1 MVYVYLL
8 SAVAAFERGSLIEPV
23 ILPVCGS
30 ASLLSAVGLLGGEIV
45 VGDRALTDALAQEL
59 SVRFKSR
66 FTTDPASYEDVVR
79 FVRGVLS
86 DLRQSGA
93 LRPDDRFVVGCPAGW
108 NTAART
114 RYRDLLVR
122 AGMDNPQV
130 ISESRAAFLYA
141 KYARTVAL
149 DVDILNE
156 SALVADIGSSTLDF
170 AYIVDGRET
179 GVGTFGETALGGGIL
194 DAALL
199 RRAVERS
206 RDRSALRSV
215 LSESRSWYS
224 YLEIE
229 ARRLKE
235 EYFTRL
241 ATEAAPVVKKTLRVC
256 YDGVQ
261 RLTLQ
266 IDNDEASHLIDDP
279 LPELDGRAFS
289 QAVSEALANA
299 ARLTAERPPRL
310 LLLTGGASRMPF
322 FREACQEAFPAAVVV
337 SCPEPE
343 FSIAKGLAYAGWVDE
358 NLRAFRQAIR
368 EEITDARVSAIASDA
383 LPALIPAVARLLCD
397 LILDEAAIPIAQQ
410 WKRGEIRTLSEM
422 NEHIAARVER
432 ILSSP
437 LAQET
442 LAPAVRVWLT
452 SLTDR
457 LQAMVDPICDRFEVP
472 RPSDA
477 AGPDRHR
484 RGQRGAESG
493 QLDGPPPG
501 GRGAGRDRE
510 RGGRPFVRR
519 WRHRADRHGAAGLCG
534 GRGCGRGGFAAG
546 VERHVRGID
555 ARRCAA
561 FAQADQP
568 GKAPAERN
576 RAPRA
581 VRKALRQPVRPGG
594 AFFHA
599 SGGRVFAL
607 ISGLSLFHRTG
618 GGNSHRLA
626 RRGGEISPKPLT
638 AHGFYD
644 NFIR

>member
-1 MVYVYLL
+1 MRYIGFDMGDGE

-368 EEITDARVSAIASDA
+368 EEITDARVSAIAAEA

-422 NEHIAARVER
+422 NERIAARVER

-472 RPSDA
+472 RRQMRLDLTATGA
-477 AGPDRHR
+477 ASVELKAGSWMGLPLV
-484 RGQRGAESG
+484 GAVLGVIVS
-493 QLDGPPPG
+493 
-501 GRGAGRDRE
+501 
-510 RGGRPFVRR
+510 V
-519 WRHRADRHGAAGLCG
+519 AAGLLCG
-534 GRGCGRGGFAAG
+534 GGGIALIATGPLGFVAG
-546 VERHVRGID
+546 VAVGAAASLLGWNAMSGALMRADVPLLLRRINLEKRLRSETVRRELCEKLSDSLSDPAGPFSTQVVEGFSRSFRGYLYSI
-555 ARRCAA
+555 
-561 FAQADQP
+561 AQA
-568 GKAPAERN
+568 AEIPI
-576 RAPRA
+576 A
-581 VRKALRQPVRPGG
+581 
-594 AFFHA
+594 
-599 SGGRVFAL
+599 
-607 ISGLSLFHRTG
+607 
-618 GGNSHRLA
+618 
-626 RRGGEISPKPLT
+626 
-638 AHGFYD
+638 
-644 NFIR
+644 

>member
-1 MVYVYLL
+1 MRYIGFDMGDGE

-93 LRPDDRFVVGCPAGW
+93 LRPDDRFVMGCPAGW

-410 WKRGEIRTLSEM
+410 WKHGEIRTLSEM
-422 NEHIAARVER
+422 NERIAARVER

-472 RPSDA
+472 RRQMRLDLTATGA
-477 AGPDRHR
+477 ASVELKAGSWMGLPLV
-484 RGQRGAESG
+484 GAVLGVIVS
-493 QLDGPPPG
+493 
-501 GRGAGRDRE
+501 
-510 RGGRPFVRR
+510 V
-519 WRHRADRHGAAGLCG
+519 AAGLLCG
-534 GRGCGRGGFAAG
+534 GGGIALIATGPLGFVAG
-546 VERHVRGID
+546 VAVGAAASLLGWNAMSGALMHADVPLLLRRINLEKRLRSETVRRELCEKLSDSLSDPAGPFSTQVVEGFSRSFRGYLYSI
-555 ARRCAA
+555 
-561 FAQADQP
+561 AQA
-568 GKAPAERN
+568 AEIPI
-576 RAPRA
+576 A
-581 VRKALRQPVRPGG
+581 
-594 AFFHA
+594 
-599 SGGRVFAL
+599 
-607 ISGLSLFHRTG
+607 
-618 GGNSHRLA
+618 
-626 RRGGEISPKPLT
+626 
-638 AHGFYD
+638 
-644 NFIR
+644 

>member
-1 MVYVYLL
+1 MRYIGFDMGDGE
-8 SAVAAFERGSLIEPV
+8 SAVAAFEHGSLIEPV

-30 ASLLSAVGLLGGEIV
+30 ASLLSAVGLLSGEIV

-122 AGMDNPQV
+122 AGVENPQV

-149 DVDILNE
+149 DVDVLNE
-156 SALVADIGSSTLDF
+156 SALVVDIGSSTLDF

-179 GVGTFGETALGGGIL
+179 GVGTFGETALGGGLL

-206 RDRSALRSV
+206 RDRAALRNV

-235 EYFTRL
+235 DYFTRL
-241 ATEAAPVVKKTLRVC
+241 ATEAAPVAKKTLRVC

-266 IDNDEASHLIDDP
+266 IDNEEASHLVDDP
-279 LPELDGRAFS
+279 LPELDGRSFS
-289 QAVSEALANA
+289 QAVSEALDNA
-299 ARLTAERPPRL
+299 ARLTSERPPQL

-322 FREACQEAFPAAVVV
+322 FREACQERFSAAVVV

-358 NLRAFRQAIR
+358 NLRAFRKAI
-368 EEITDARVSAIASDA
+368 TGARVSAIASES
-383 LPALIPAVARLLCD
+383 LPALIPAVAKLLCD
-397 LILDEAAIPIAQQ
+397 LIVDEAAIPLAQQ
-410 WKRGEIRTLSEM
+410 WKRGEIRTLGEM
-422 NEHIAARVER
+422 NDRIAARVER

-437 LAQET
+437 LAEET
-442 LAPAVRVWLT
+442 LAPAVRVWLS

-472 RPSDA
+472 R
-477 AGPDRHR
+477 R
-484 RGQRGAESG
+484 QM
-493 QLDGPPPG
+493 QLDLTATGAASVQLKPG
-501 GRGAGRDRE
+501 SWMGLSLMGAVLG
-510 RGGRPFVRR
+510 VIVSV
-519 WRHRADRHGAAGLCG
+519 AAGLLCG
-534 GRGCGRGGFAAG
+534 GGGIALIATGPLGFVAG
-546 VERHVRGID
+546 VAVGALASLLGWNAVSGALMRADVPLVLRRVNLEKRLRSESVRRELRDKLTASLSDPAGPFSRQVVEGFSRSFRGYVYSI
-555 ARRCAA
+555 
-561 FAQADQP
+561 AQA
-568 GKAPAERN
+568 AEIPI
-576 RAPRA
+576 A
-581 VRKALRQPVRPGG
+581 
-594 AFFHA
+594 
-599 SGGRVFAL
+599 
-607 ISGLSLFHRTG
+607 
-618 GGNSHRLA
+618 
-626 RRGGEISPKPLT
+626 
-638 AHGFYD
+638 
-644 NFIR
+644 

>member
-1 MVYVYLL
+1 MRYIGFDMGDGE

-299 ARLTAERPPRL
+299 SRLTAERPPRL

-322 FREACQEAFPAAVVV
+322 FREVCQEAFPAAVVV

-422 NEHIAARVER
+422 NERIAARVER

-472 RPSDA
+472 RRQMRLDLTATGA
-477 AGPDRHR
+477 ASVELKAGSWMGLPLV
-484 RGQRGAESG
+484 GAVLGVIVS
-493 QLDGPPPG
+493 
-501 GRGAGRDRE
+501 
-510 RGGRPFVRR
+510 V
-519 WRHRADRHGAAGLCG
+519 AAGLLCG
-534 GRGCGRGGFAAG
+534 GGGIALIATGPLGFVAG
-546 VERHVRGID
+546 VAVGAAASLLGWNAMSGALMHADVPLLLRRINLEKRLRSETVRRELCEKLSDSLSDPAGPFSTQVVEGFSRSFRGYLYSI
-555 ARRCAA
+555 
-561 FAQADQP
+561 AQA
-568 GKAPAERN
+568 AEIPI
-576 RAPRA
+576 A
-581 VRKALRQPVRPGG
+581 
-594 AFFHA
+594 
-599 SGGRVFAL
+599 
-607 ISGLSLFHRTG
+607 
-618 GGNSHRLA
+618 
-626 RRGGEISPKPLT
+626 
-638 AHGFYD
+638 
-644 NFIR
+644 

>member
-1 MVYVYLL
+1 MRYIGFDMGDGE

-30 ASLLSAVGLLGGEIV
+30 ASLLSAVGLSGGEIV

-149 DVDILNE
+149 EVDILNE

-241 ATEAAPVVKKTLRVC
+241 ATEAAPVAKKTLRVC

-266 IDNDEASHLIDDP
+266 IDNEEAAHLVDDP
-279 LPELDGRAFS
+279 LPELDGRSFS

-322 FREACQEAFPAAVVV
+322 FREACQEAFPDAVVV

-422 NEHIAARVER
+422 NERIAARVER

-437 LAQET
+437 LAEET
-442 LAPAVRVWLT
+442 LAPAVRVWLS

-472 RPSDA
+472 RRQMRLDLTATGA
-477 AGPDRHR
+477 ASVELKAGSWMGLPLV
-484 RGQRGAESG
+484 GAVLGVIVS
-493 QLDGPPPG
+493 
-501 GRGAGRDRE
+501 
-510 RGGRPFVRR
+510 V
-519 WRHRADRHGAAGLCG
+519 AAGLLCG
-534 GRGCGRGGFAAG
+534 GGGVALIATGPLGFVAG
-546 VERHVRGID
+546 VAVGAVASLLGWSAVSGALMRADVPLLLRRINLEKRLRSETVRRELCEKLSDSLSDPAGPFSTQVAEGFSRSFRGYVYSI
-555 ARRCAA
+555 
-561 FAQADQP
+561 AQA
-568 GKAPAERN
+568 AEIPI
-576 RAPRA
+576 A
-581 VRKALRQPVRPGG
+581 
-594 AFFHA
+594 
-599 SGGRVFAL
+599 
-607 ISGLSLFHRTG
+607 
-618 GGNSHRLA
+618 
-626 RRGGEISPKPLT
+626 
-638 AHGFYD
+638 
-644 NFIR
+644 

>member
-1 MVYVYLL
+1 MRYIGFDMGDGE

-79 FVRGVLS
+79 FVRGVLG

-108 NTAART
+108 NTAARA

-122 AGMDNPQV
+122 AGMENPQV

-241 ATEAAPVVKKTLRVC
+241 ATEAAPMVKKTLRVC

-422 NEHIAARVER
+422 NERIAARVER

-472 RPSDA
+472 RRQMRLDLTATGA
-477 AGPDRHR
+477 ASVELKAGSWMGLPLV
-484 RGQRGAESG
+484 GAVLGVIVS
-493 QLDGPPPG
+493 
-501 GRGAGRDRE
+501 
-510 RGGRPFVRR
+510 V
-519 WRHRADRHGAAGLCG
+519 AAGLLCG
-534 GRGCGRGGFAAG
+534 GGGIALIATGPLGFVAG
-546 VERHVRGID
+546 VAVGAAASLLGWNAMSGALMRVDVPLLLRRINLEKRLRSETVRRELCEKLSDSLSDPAGPFSTQVVEGFSRSFRGYLYSI
-555 ARRCAA
+555 
-561 FAQADQP
+561 AQA
-568 GKAPAERN
+568 AEIPI
-576 RAPRA
+576 A
-581 VRKALRQPVRPGG
+581 
-594 AFFHA
+594 
-599 SGGRVFAL
+599 
-607 ISGLSLFHRTG
+607 
-618 GGNSHRLA
+618 
-626 RRGGEISPKPLT
+626 
-638 AHGFYD
+638 
-644 NFIR
+644 

>member
-1 MVYVYLL
+1 MRYIGFDMGDGE

-299 ARLTAERPPRL
+299 SRLTAERPPRL

-422 NEHIAARVER
+422 NERIAARVER

-472 RPSDA
+472 RRQMRLDLTATGA
-477 AGPDRHR
+477 ASVELKAGSWMGLPLV
-484 RGQRGAESG
+484 GAVLGVIVS
-493 QLDGPPPG
+493 
-501 GRGAGRDRE
+501 
-510 RGGRPFVRR
+510 V
-519 WRHRADRHGAAGLCG
+519 AAGLLCG
-534 GRGCGRGGFAAG
+534 GGGIALIATGPLGFVAG
-546 VERHVRGID
+546 VAVGAAASLLGWNAMSGALMRADVPLLLRRINLEKRLRSETVRRELCEKLSDSLSDPAGPFSTQVVEGFSRSFRGYLYSI
-555 ARRCAA
+555 
-561 FAQADQP
+561 AQA
-568 GKAPAERN
+568 AEIPI
-576 RAPRA
+576 A
-581 VRKALRQPVRPGG
+581 
-594 AFFHA
+594 
-599 SGGRVFAL
+599 
-607 ISGLSLFHRTG
+607 
-618 GGNSHRLA
+618 
-626 RRGGEISPKPLT
+626 
-638 AHGFYD
+638 
-644 NFIR
+644 

>member
-1 MVYVYLL
+1 MRYIGFDMGDGE

-266 IDNDEASHLIDDP
+266 IDNEEASHLIDDP

-422 NEHIAARVER
+422 NERIAARVER

-472 RPSDA
+472 RRQMRLDLTATGA
-477 AGPDRHR
+477 ASVELKAGSWMGLPLV
-484 RGQRGAESG
+484 GAVLGVIVS
-493 QLDGPPPG
+493 
-501 GRGAGRDRE
+501 
-510 RGGRPFVRR
+510 V
-519 WRHRADRHGAAGLCG
+519 AAGLLCG
-534 GRGCGRGGFAAG
+534 GGGIALIATGPLGFVAG
-546 VERHVRGID
+546 VAVGAAASLLGWNAMSGALMRADVPLLLRRINLEKRLRSETVRRELCEKLSDSLSDPAGPFSTQVVEGFSRSFRGYLYSI
-555 ARRCAA
+555 
-561 FAQADQP
+561 AQA
-568 GKAPAERN
+568 AEIPI
-576 RAPRA
+576 A
-581 VRKALRQPVRPGG
+581 
-594 AFFHA
+594 
-599 SGGRVFAL
+599 
-607 ISGLSLFHRTG
+607 
-618 GGNSHRLA
+618 
-626 RRGGEISPKPLT
+626 
-638 AHGFYD
+638 
-644 NFIR
+644 

>member
-1 MVYVYLL
+1 MRYIGFDMGDGE

-23 ILPVCGS
+23 LLPVCGS

-79 FVRGVLS
+79 FVWGVLS

-422 NEHIAARVER
+422 NERIAARVER

-472 RPSDA
+472 RRQMRLDLTATGA
-477 AGPDRHR
+477 ASVELKAGSWMGLPLV
-484 RGQRGAESG
+484 GAVLGVIVS
-493 QLDGPPPG
+493 
-501 GRGAGRDRE
+501 
-510 RGGRPFVRR
+510 V
-519 WRHRADRHGAAGLCG
+519 AAGLLCG
-534 GRGCGRGGFAAG
+534 GGGIALIATGPLGFVAG
-546 VERHVRGID
+546 VAVGAAASLLGWNAMSGALMRADVPLLLRRINLEKRLRSETVRRELCEKLSDSLSDPAGPFSTQVVEGFSRSFRGYLYSI
-555 ARRCAA
+555 
-561 FAQADQP
+561 AQA
-568 GKAPAERN
+568 AEIPI
-576 RAPRA
+576 A
-581 VRKALRQPVRPGG
+581 
-594 AFFHA
+594 
-599 SGGRVFAL
+599 
-607 ISGLSLFHRTG
+607 
-618 GGNSHRLA
+618 
-626 RRGGEISPKPLT
+626 
-638 AHGFYD
+638 
-644 NFIR
+644 